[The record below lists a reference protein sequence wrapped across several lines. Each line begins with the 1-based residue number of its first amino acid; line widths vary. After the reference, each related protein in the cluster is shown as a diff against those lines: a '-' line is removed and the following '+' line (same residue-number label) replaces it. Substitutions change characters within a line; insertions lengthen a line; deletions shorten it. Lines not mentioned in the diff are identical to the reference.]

1 MTMTFSPQKML
12 SRQKIAACLLL
23 LAGVAGCAQAPV
35 APRALQP
42 SDLYGRWQLVPS
54 PQLPMPP
61 ACLSVSYEFAP
72 DAITMRSGELELVA
86 GYRREESESGLVFI
100 QSGITHNGRDNC
112 QGMPGDYVASHY
124 EPRLEVDVVDGRLR
138 LHLFGRGKGP
148 FAEFVRMPAR

>member
-1 MTMTFSPQKML
+1 MIFSPQEML
-12 SRQKIAACLLL
+12 SRQKFAACLLL
-23 LAGVAGCAQAPV
+23 LVGVAGCAQAPV

-42 SDLYGRWQLVPS
+42 SDLYGRWQIVPS

-61 ACLSVSYEFAP
+61 ECLSVSYEFAP
-72 DAITMRSGELELVA
+72 GAITMRSGELELVA